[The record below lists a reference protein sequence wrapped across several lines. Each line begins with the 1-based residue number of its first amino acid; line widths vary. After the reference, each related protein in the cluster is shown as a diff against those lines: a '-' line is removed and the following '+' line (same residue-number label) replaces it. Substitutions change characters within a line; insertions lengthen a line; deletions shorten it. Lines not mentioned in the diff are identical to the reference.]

1 MDGESE
7 QGRREVLRP
16 LWEHHW
22 WSVDLLFR
30 EARGLSAE
38 EFGRGLD
45 ISYGSF
51 HGALAHLVGS
61 EQVWAERVRRGG
73 ALAKIPGVWE
83 MPGLG
88 AVEAVWVRCKQDWR
102 AVFARDD
109 FERVVSY
116 RNTKGEEF
124 EDPLWLILAHLV
136 DHGAAY
142 RGTLVAALRLLGR
155 TPPTTGLIFYT
166 RQKGSGF

>member
-1 MDGESE
+1 LYDEE
-7 QGRREVLRP
+7 VQGRRDALRS

-22 WSVDLLFR
+22 WSVDLIFQ

-38 EFGRGLD
+38 EFGRDLQ

-61 EQVWAERVRRGG
+61 EQVWVERVRRGRSLPKVPG
-73 ALAKIPGVWE
+73 ALE
-83 MPGLG
+83 MPILD
-88 AVEAVWVRCKQDWR
+88 AVYAVWGSCKQEWR

-109 FERVVSY
+109 FERVVGY

-155 TPPTTGLIFYT
+155 TPPATGLIFYT
-166 RQKGSGF
+166 RQKGG

>member
-1 MDGESE
+1 LSDESE
-7 QGRREVLRP
+7 QGRREVLRS

-22 WSVDLLFR
+22 WSVGLLFE

-38 EFGRGLD
+38 EFARDLHV
-45 ISYGSF
+45 SYGSF

-61 EQVWAERVRRGG
+61 EQVWVERVRRGRS
-73 ALAKIPGVWE
+73 LAKVPGAIE
-83 MPGLG
+83 MPGLS
-88 AVEAVWVRCKQDWR
+88 AVEAVWGRCEQEWR

-109 FERVVSY
+109 FERLVIY
-116 RNTKGEEF
+116 KNTKGEEF
-124 EDPLWLILAHLV
+124 TDPLWLILAHLV

-166 RQKGSGF
+166 RQKGE